1 VTLFPPPVESPD
13 ERPDGLPFRASEP
26 EPTRPR
32 SSRRARTGW
41 TMLLVALVLGLVMSF
56 LPAPY
61 AIEQPGPVYD
71 TLGTQE
77 QDGEDV
83 PLISIDGAETYP
95 TAGTLDMLTVS
106 VRGTREQRPSWAE
119 IFSAWFDTSKAVVP
133 IDLIYPPSVST
144 EQRNE
149 QNAALMVDSQ
159 TEAIAAALGQQG
171 IEYTREVT
179 VAGVTD
185 DGAAAGSLE
194 TGDVIES
201 VNGVAVDGI
210 EELKAELAANGAE
223 SPATL
228 VVRSADDPETGEPS
242 DDVRTIEITPRL
254 APGST
259 DPVIGI
265 GVSYGYEFPF
275 DVVIQLNDVGGPS
288 AGMMFAL
295 GIIDK
300 LTPGEL
306 NGGEN
311 IAGTG
316 TIDDAGTVGPIGG
329 IRQKLFGARD
339 AGADWFLAPA
349 TNCGEVVGHV
359 PDGIRVFA
367 VATLDEAMTAVETIA
382 DGGDTSALPT
392 CEAVVAAS

>member
-1 VTLFPPPVESPD
+1 
-13 ERPDGLPFRASEP
+13 
-26 EPTRPR
+26 
-32 SSRRARTGW
+32 
-41 TMLLVALVLGLVMSF
+41 MLLIALVLGLVMSF

-179 VAGVTD
+179 VAGVTE
-185 DGAAAGSLE
+185 DGAAAGVLE
-194 TGDVIES
+194 AGDVIES

-242 DDVRTIEITPRL
+242 DDARSIEVTPRL

-275 DVVIQLNDVGGPS
+275 DVEIQLNDVGGPS

-392 CEAVVAAS
+392 CEAVVAGS

>member
-1 VTLFPPPVESPD
+1 MTLFPPPVESPD
-13 ERPDGLPFRASEP
+13 ERPDGDLPYRADEP
-26 EPTRPR
+26 ARPR

-133 IDLIYPPSVST
+133 IDLIYPPTVST

-159 TEAIAAALGQQG
+159 TEAIAAALGQLG
-171 IEYTREVT
+171 IDYTREVT
-179 VAGVTD
+179 VAGVTE
-185 DGAAAGSLE
+185 DGAAAGVLG

-201 VNGVAVDGI
+201 VNGVPVDDI
-210 EELKAELAANGAE
+210 EELKAELAANGTE

-242 DDVRTIEITPRL
+242 DDARSVEVTPRL

-275 DVVIQLNDVGGPS
+275 DVVIQLDDVGGPS

-392 CEAVVAAS
+392 CEAVLAGS